1 MIYGPLAL
9 LVLALWRGIIA
20 YMVARGARYLFGCS
34 SLTGTCE
41 QTANVAE
48 RWLTERA
55 YRYPDFHVPARGDR
69 RPRELAVSSAEVAA
83 FRPPRLFASYL
94 RYASRVCSDAAL
106 DRDFGTTD
114 FLILFDFEALGP
126 RLRRLLIEG

>member
-1 MIYGPLAL
+1 AGI
-9 LVLALWRGIIA
+9 LALWRGIIA
-20 YMVARGARYLFGCS
+20 YTVASGARYLFGCS

-41 QTANVAE
+41 RTAAIAE
-48 RWLTERA
+48 GWLARA
-55 YRYPDFHVPARGDR
+55 GHLHPTLQVRARGER
-69 RPRELAVSSAEVAA
+69 RARPQAIDSSDVDA

-94 RYASRVCSDAAL
+94 RYASRVCSGAAL
-106 DRDFGTTD
+106 DREFGTTD